1 MQATQATTIRG
12 IDISMYLVKDAERA
26 KRFWSET
33 MGLKMTQDYGS
44 NGGEFTF
51 PDGTTFG
58 LWKMDDG
65 SWNPGLGVVFNVDD
79 VPAAVEHFKSRGVKF
94 ADHIEDTPV
103 CKMAFAEDSEGNHF
117 ILHERKG
124 GRA

>member
-1 MQATQATTIRG
+1 
-12 IDISMYLVKDAERA
+12 
-26 KRFWSET
+26 
-33 MGLKMTQDYGS
+33 MGLKMTQDYGP

-65 SWNPGLGVVFNVDD
+65 GWEKGVGAIFNVDD
-79 VPAAVEHFKSRGVKF
+79 VPKAIEYYKSRGVKF
-94 ADHIEDTPV
+94 EDHTHDGPS
-103 CKMAFAEDSEGNHF
+103 CKMAFAEDSEGNNF

-124 GRA
+124 GRN